1 MKFNFKYIDM
11 STENLSDK
19 SEKVILT
26 SSIVERYITEELGSE
41 PRHNTESLSQA
52 INEVADRIDHCSYEL
67 MELLLANKPID
78 DLHTHSYGFH
88 TRNGR
93 SLIEEMQ
100 RNYLKLDL

>member
-1 MKFNFKYIDM
+1 MRE
-11 STENLSDK
+11 ENLSDK

-26 SSIVERYITEELGSE
+26 GSIVGKYIAEELGSE
-41 PRHNTESLSQA
+41 PRHNTKSLSQA

>member
-1 MKFNFKYIDM
+1 MRE
-11 STENLSDK
+11 ENLSDK

-41 PRHNTESLSQA
+41 PRHNTESLSRA
-52 INEVADRIDHCSYEL
+52 INEVADSIDHCSYEL

-88 TRNGR
+88 TANGR
-93 SLIEEMQ
+93 NLINEMQ
-100 RNYLKLDL
+100 SNYLELDL